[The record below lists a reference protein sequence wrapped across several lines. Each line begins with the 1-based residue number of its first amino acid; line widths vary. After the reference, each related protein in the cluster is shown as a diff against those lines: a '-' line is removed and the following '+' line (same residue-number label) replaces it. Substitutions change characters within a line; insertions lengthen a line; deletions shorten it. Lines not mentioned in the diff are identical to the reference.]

1 MKHLNGGI
9 TYVTELDP
17 SQRATSQVALK
28 NFESANHQ
36 LDQAGNPSLRLK
48 QIVSGLSTKAQVSKP
63 ALAEQIKQ
71 DELQAEEFVRAK
83 LLRLKVHNEFL
94 NTLLVCIGF
103 GFYSKPGLC
112 TGCIIFDEGSVD
124 AQAPPSPPDPVQVAS
139 DLAEMSEPY
148 LNWNYATNIID
159 ELRVE
164 YDGEAS
170 ASDQE
175 RSELLNEKADPV
187 ELKELAELRKE
198 IDALSA
204 SVSEFTAIEAAEI
217 DNLKRLAKVYEEM
230 KPVPV
235 VELFKQMEL
244 DFNVKLMSQISP
256 ASASK
261 ILAEMSNAAQGPE
274 TFALLCK

>member
-1 MKHLNGGI
+1 MAVLFL
-9 TYVTELDP
+9 T
-17 SQRATSQVALK
+17 K
-28 NFESANHQ
+28 NQ
-36 LDQAGNPSLRLK
+36 WMP
-48 QIVSGLSTKAQVSKP
+48 KP
-63 ALAEQIKQ
+63 
-71 DELQAEEFVRAK
+71 
-83 LLRLKVHNEFL
+83 
-94 NTLLVCIGF
+94 
-103 GFYSKPGLC
+103 
-112 TGCIIFDEGSVD
+112 
-124 AQAPPSPPDPVQVAS
+124 PPPPPDPVQVAS

-170 ASDQE
+170 ALDQE
-175 RSELLNEKADPV
+175 RSELLNLRKQIQS
-187 ELKELAELRKE
+187 ELIELAELRKE

-204 SVSEFTAIEAAEI
+204 SVSAEFTAIEAAEM

-244 DFNVKLMSQISP
+244 DLVVKLMSQVSP

-274 TFALLCK
+274 TLRTAVKITEELRKLKK

>member
-1 MKHLNGGI
+1 MSFLI
-9 TYVTELDP
+9 RFWYVLVL
-17 SQRATSQVALK
+17 AFIL
-28 NFESANHQ
+28 
-36 LDQAGNPSLRLK
+36 SLG
-48 QIVSGLSTKAQVSKP
+48 S
-63 ALAEQIKQ
+63 ALAVLFFTKDQWMP
-71 DELQAEEFVRAK
+71 
-83 LLRLKVHNEFL
+83 
-94 NTLLVCIGF
+94 
-103 GFYSKPGLC
+103 KP
-112 TGCIIFDEGSVD
+112 
-124 AQAPPSPPDPVQVAS
+124 PPLPPDPVQVAS

-170 ASDQE
+170 ALDQE
-175 RSELLNEKADPV
+175 RSELLNLRKQIQS

-204 SVSEFTAIEAAEI
+204 SVSAEFTAIEAAEI

-244 DFNVKLMSQISP
+244 DLVVKLMSQISP

-274 TFALLCK
+274 TLRTAVKITEELRKLKK

>member
-1 MKHLNGGI
+1 MSFLI
-9 TYVTELDP
+9 RFWYVLLL
-17 SQRATSQVALK
+17 AFIL
-28 NFESANHQ
+28 
-36 LDQAGNPSLRLK
+36 SLG
-48 QIVSGLSTKAQVSKP
+48 S
-63 ALAEQIKQ
+63 ALAVLFLTKEQWM
-71 DELQAEEFVRAK
+71 
-83 LLRLKVHNEFL
+83 
-94 NTLLVCIGF
+94 
-103 GFYSKPGLC
+103 P
-112 TGCIIFDEGSVD
+112 
-124 AQAPPSPPDPVQVAS
+124 APPPPPPDPIQVAS

-164 YDGEAS
+164 YDDEAS
-170 ASDQE
+170 ALDQE
-175 RSELLNEKADPV
+175 RSELLNLRKQIQS

-198 IDALSA
+198 IDALSE
-204 SVSEFTAIEAAEI
+204 SVSQEFMAIESAEL

-244 DFNVKLMSQISP
+244 DLVVKLMSQISP

-274 TFALLCK
+274 TLRTAVKITEELRKIKK